1 MNDQV
6 LDSAAIDGL
15 VQLEDDTQSVRVDR
29 AAERHLRR
37 DLLIVDVGHR

>member
-1 MNDQV
+1 MYDQV

-15 VQLEDDTQSVRVDR
+15 VQLEDDAESVRVDR

>member
-1 MNDQV
+1 MNNQV
-6 LDSAAIDGL
+6 LDPASIDSL
-15 VQLEDDTQSVRVDR
+15 VQLEDDTESVRVDR